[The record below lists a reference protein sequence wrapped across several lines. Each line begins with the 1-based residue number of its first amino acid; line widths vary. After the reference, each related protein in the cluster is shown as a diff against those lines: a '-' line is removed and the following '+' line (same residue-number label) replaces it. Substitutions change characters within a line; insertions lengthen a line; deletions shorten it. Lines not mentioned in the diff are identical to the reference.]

1 MAWYSI
7 GTVSLTNNSN
17 VVTGLGT
24 AFVANARGGDAF
36 LGPDGNWYEII
47 NIASDT
53 VMSIS
58 PNYLGT
64 TGSALTYKIVPIQG
78 YVKSSADLL
87 RTVTNDISSR
97 LDVIEGLDATEL
109 SYLNGVTANI
119 QVQLDSKFTGNPSY
133 LSDRANHT
141 GTQSIA
147 TISGLQI
154 ALDNKQPIST
164 VLTNTTASF
173 TTAAESK
180 LSGIASGATANQADS
195 YLLQRSNHIG
205 TQNINTISGLQTAL
219 DGKQP
224 ISTVLTGTTASFTT
238 SLETKL
244 NGIAAGAT
252 VNAADSALRDRATH
266 TGTQAMG
273 TIIGLAAEF
282 ATKQPLLV
290 SGFNIAT
297 INGQSILNGTDIQIS
312 GDIVLNGIQT
322 LNGKSGA
329 TVNLVPAD
337 IGAATASQ
345 GALADSAIQNSTMV
359 SYVST
364 QLTPYASTNYVNSQI
379 ATRAT
384 SAQGVLADSALQPGA
399 IENNAYVKRIRT
411 LALAAI

>member
-7 GTVSLTNNSN
+7 GTVSLTNGSN

-64 TGSALTYKIVPIQG
+64 TGNTLGYKIVPIQG

-87 RTVTNDISSR
+87 RTVTNDISNR

-119 QVQLDSKFTGNPSY
+119 QVQLDSKFTGNPSF
-133 LSDRANHT
+133 LADRANHT

-147 TISGLQI
+147 TITGLQL

-238 SLETKL
+238 ALETKL
-244 NGIAAGAT
+244 NGVAAGAT
-252 VNAADSALRDRATH
+252 VNATDRALRDRSTH
-266 TGTQAMG
+266 TGTQAMS
-273 TIIGLAAEF
+273 TITGLAAEF

-290 SGFNIAT
+290 SGSNIAT

-364 QLTPYASTNYVNSQI
+364 QLTPYASISYVNSQI

-384 SAQGVLADSALQPGA
+384 VAQGVLADSALQPGA